1 MPPQNDPIKAQLTW
15 SASIAGSLEMFEPF
29 VHILFNLFLMV
40 EENSNC
46 KKKKNKSLELH
57 EPNWIPA
64 NDRCQRNTFI
74 WRWTCPSYTS
84 LFVKL
89 TLQCL
94 TVGSAKVT
102 FTQLSFLTLRLL
114 IITTNQ
120 RTYLLFKSMDEYQMS
135 LSCQASGKAGVL
147 WLDEFPWLYVP

>member
-1 MPPQNDPIKAQLTW
+1 MILLKPNCPDQQALQDPWKCSSHLSTFCLICFWW
-15 SASIAGSLEMFEPF
+15 SKKIQTAKQ
-29 VHILFNLFLMV
+29 
-40 EENSNC
+40 
-46 KKKKNKSLELH
+46 KKKKSLELH
-57 EPNWIPA
+57 KPNWIPA

-120 RTYLLFKSMDEYQMS
+120 RTYLLFKSMDEYKMS